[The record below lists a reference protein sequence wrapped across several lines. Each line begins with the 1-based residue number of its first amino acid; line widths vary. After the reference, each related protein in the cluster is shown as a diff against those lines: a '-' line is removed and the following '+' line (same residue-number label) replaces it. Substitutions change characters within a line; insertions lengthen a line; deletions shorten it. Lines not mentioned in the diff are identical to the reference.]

1 MVDSMAHTL
10 ELVIGNNG
18 KDIER
23 PTENADEAESL
34 FSDPAANV
42 FCLYQHQQSRKD
54 SLHL

>member
-1 MVDSMAHTL
+1 MAHTL

-54 SLHL
+54 SLPL